1 MKLHARFLSLLSFML
16 LQTLTSHSQ
25 HHHQLFNAGVIA
37 GLNFAELEGEGRTDY
52 YGLNAG
58 IKGCLR
64 FSTHTQ
70 LGLEML
76 YSQNGEYI
84 RPAYYP
90 PLEYGKINLSHLE
103 VPLYVEWLIGVF
115 EREKFYDWRIQLG
128 GAYATLFHHKVYT
141 KEGRNVTD
149 EIIYRD
155 RNGVLLQAGT
165 SYFINRN
172 IGIHFRTSL
181 PVQSDGLSWT
191 MAFRME
197 YMF

>member
-1 MKLHARFLSLLSFML
+1 MKLQVRFFLVLAAIL
-16 LQTLTSHSQ
+16 LQTLSSHSQ
-25 HHHQLFNAGVIA
+25 HHHKLFNAGVIA
-37 GLNFAELEGEGRTDY
+37 GLNFSELEGEGRTNY
-52 YGLNAG
+52 YGANTG
-58 IKGCLR
+58 IKGSLR
-64 FSTHTQ
+64 FSKHTQ

-84 RPAYYP
+84 RPSYYP
-90 PLEYGKINLSHLE
+90 PLEYGRINLSHLE

-128 GAYATLFHHKVYT
+128 GAYTTLFHHKVYT

-165 SYFINRN
+165 SYFVSSHF
-172 IGIHFRTSL
+172 GIHFRSSI
-181 PVQSDGLSWT
+181 PVQDTGLSWT
-191 MAFRME
+191 LALRME